1 MPAPDVAPNDC
12 PEPPGFRA
20 HLRTLILH
28 EACQT
33 AGGIA
38 PLAALLGV
46 SPTTLER
53 WLDGLDEAPDAI
65 YQACIDVVLLHEPK
79 GEAHSGRKTAR

>member
-1 MPAPDVAPNDC
+1 MSSHEIAQNDC
-12 PEPPGFRA
+12 PTAPGFRA

-38 PLAALLGV
+38 QLAKLLRVPVASV
-46 SPTTLER
+46 SR
-53 WLDGLDEAPDAI
+53 WLEGAEEAPDYA
-65 YQACIDVVLLHEPK
+65 YRACIEIVLLHPD
-79 GEAHSGRKTAR
+79 GAH